1 MRKCRGRGAWPNKDD
16 SNNSSSAT
24 VVQAAGGYKKF
35 LDDCNLVDSWSVFE
49 TFGQILARS
58 ARTPA
63 DSTAPADTTAPA
75 DSDKLRVLV
84 LKPLDT
90 EECDR
95 VAALGSL
102 VSVQKMELIHGQA
115 REGGN

>member
-63 DSTAPADTTAPA
+63 DSTAPAD
-75 DSDKLRVLV
+75 SDKLRVLV

>member
-16 SNNSSSAT
+16 SNKSSSPT

-49 TFGQILARS
+49 TFGQILASS